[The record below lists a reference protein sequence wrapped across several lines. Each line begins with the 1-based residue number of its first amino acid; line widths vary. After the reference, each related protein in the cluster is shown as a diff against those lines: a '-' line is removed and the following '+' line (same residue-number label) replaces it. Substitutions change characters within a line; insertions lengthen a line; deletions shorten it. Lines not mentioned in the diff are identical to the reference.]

1 MKKREQWTWN
11 KSVSSVVTVI
21 TGEVINGEVINGE
34 VFFISKK
41 EEKGLRASFDLAV
54 K

>member
-11 KSVSSVVTVI
+11 KSVSSVVT
-21 TGEVINGEVINGE
+21 VINGEVINGE

>member
-1 MKKREQWTWN
+1 
-11 KSVSSVVTVI
+11 VTVI
-21 TGEVINGEVINGE
+21 NGEVINGEVINGEVINGE